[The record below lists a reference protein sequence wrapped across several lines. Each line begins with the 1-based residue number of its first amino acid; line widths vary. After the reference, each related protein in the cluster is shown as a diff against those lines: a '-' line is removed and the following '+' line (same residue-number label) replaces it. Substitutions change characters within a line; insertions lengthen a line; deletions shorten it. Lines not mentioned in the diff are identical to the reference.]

1 MCCVNMKAIWRL
13 DPWLCG
19 LEFLTFIWIEY
30 NFLGWGLWFRPFLS
44 NHNNF
49 LLHFPHL
56 NNESFALFWKMFV
69 VTAEKSEKKAPEK
82 GILLVANSAQSFF
95 PTTFL
100 SGIFSL
106 FNEKFE
112 PFWKKRPG
120 QTTSGGHSDFSFEIF
135 SITY

>member
-1 MCCVNMKAIWRL
+1 
-13 DPWLCG
+13 
-19 LEFLTFIWIEY
+19 
-30 NFLGWGLWFRPFLS
+30 
-44 NHNNF
+44 
-49 LLHFPHL
+49 
-56 NNESFALFWKMFV
+56 MFV

-82 GILLVANSAQSFF
+82 GILLVTHSAQSFF

-120 QTTSGGHSDFSFEIF
+120 QTTSGGHSDFSFDIS
-135 SITY
+135 SIGRSLSEVADGVPAQPFAGFQRTLPYILDFWDKTWREWGLEGKVGSFQN